1 MASNVF
7 TYDPKAVHLT
17 VGGLLIGGFAD
28 DTFIEVERD
37 ADAYTKYVGV
47 GGEVARI
54 KNANR
59 AGRVVVRLMQSSP
72 SNDELSTLAEL
83 DEFGDFGAAPL
94 LLKDG
99 NGFTLWSSVF
109 CWVKKLPKTVW
120 KKDVEVREWTL
131 DTSRLIG
138 FVGGLAK

>member
-7 TYDPKAVHLT
+7 TYDPAAVHLT
-17 VGGLLIGGFAD
+17 VGGLLIGGFAED
-28 DTFIEVERD
+28 EFIEVERD
-37 ADAYTKYVGV
+37 ADAYTKFVGA

-59 AGRVVVRLMQSSP
+59 AGKVVVRLMMSSP
-72 SNDELSTLAEL
+72 SNDEFSALAEL
-83 DEFGDFGAAPL
+83 DEFADLGAVPIL
-94 LLKDG
+94 LRDQ
-99 NGFTLWSSVF
+99 NGFTLWSSVY

-131 DTSRLIG
+131 DTGRLLG
-138 FVGGLAK
+138 FVGGIAR